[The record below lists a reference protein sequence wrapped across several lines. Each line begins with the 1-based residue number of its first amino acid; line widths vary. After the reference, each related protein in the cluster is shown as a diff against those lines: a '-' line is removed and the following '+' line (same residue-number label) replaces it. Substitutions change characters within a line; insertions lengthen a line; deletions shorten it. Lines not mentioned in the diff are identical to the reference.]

1 MIFVTVG
8 TQLPFDRMVRTI
20 DEWAGTSGQ
29 DVFAQIGPAS
39 YRPRHIEFQ
48 EFLDAQECRARVEQS
63 RIVIAH
69 AGMGSILTALEL
81 GKPIV
86 VMPRQARFGEHR
98 NDHQVATARQLL
110 AQGRVIVAFDEAHL
124 LEKLQTIDNLCGATR
139 ISTKASPKLLQ
150 TVRNFID
157 RVTDDHAT
165 ASPRRDGALAIS
177 PGTAF
182 SQVESPERPN
192 GLRLTESSLT

>member
-8 TQLPFDRMVRTI
+8 TQLPFDRMIRTI
-20 DEWAGTSGQ
+20 DEWATTSGRK
-29 DVFAQIGPAS
+29 VFAQIGPAA
-39 YRPRHIEFQ
+39 YRPRHIEFN
-48 EFLDAQECRARVEQS
+48 EFLDAQECRIRVEQA

-81 GKPIV
+81 GKPII

-139 ISTKASPKLLQ
+139 ISTQASPKLLS
-150 TVRNFID
+150 TLRNFID
-157 RVTDDHAT
+157 RVTAGQTLGITEDEDARTAPAHPSLHEL
-165 ASPRRDGALAIS
+165 ASPEGA
-177 PGTAF
+177 
-182 SQVESPERPN
+182 N
-192 GLRLTESSLT
+192 GLRLTESSVG